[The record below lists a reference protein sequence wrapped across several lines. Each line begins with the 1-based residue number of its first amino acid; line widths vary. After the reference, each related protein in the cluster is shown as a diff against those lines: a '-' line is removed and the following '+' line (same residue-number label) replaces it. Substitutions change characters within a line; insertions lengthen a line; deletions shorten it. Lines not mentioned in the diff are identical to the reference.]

1 MSILLNPSGCALDG
15 YVIPCHG
22 PLTGGHIL
30 NKSKTRG
37 NKEGRAILVAQA
49 KLFIETG
56 TAEIM
61 TAQCMEHNVNR
72 WADEPE
78 AVKIMLLQKVYEYG
92 YLHMAEWF
100 DLFLGTFKVHPT
112 ELELERLI
120 S

>member
-1 MSILLNPSGCALDG
+1 MLLDPKHCALEG

-22 PLTGGHIL
+22 RLTGGHII

-61 TAQCMEHNVNR
+61 TAQCVEHNINR
-72 WADEPE
+72 WADEPD
-78 AVKIMLLQKVYEYG
+78 AVKIMLLQKIYEYG
-92 YLHMAEWF
+92 YMHMHNWF
-100 DLFLGTFKVHPT
+100 HVFLKTFKVHPT